1 MFKIYNV
8 TYVTRNNLQKILFK
22 ITRYLILQIFIIRIR
37 AT

>member
-22 ITRYLILQIFIIRIR
+22 FALPDSATYPRDR